1 MSEDRWRHLML
12 VLLGIQVQLLGIII
26 AIVVK

>member
-12 VLLGIQVQLLGIII
+12 MLLGIQMLLGIII
-26 AIVVK
+26 AVIAN